1 MTDRLV
7 VKEEPARWGCMAG
20 ENAFCSADDHH
31 CYVVI
36 NNALCFYVS
45 MECNRK

>member
-7 VKEEPARWGCMAG
+7 VEEEPARWGCIAG

-31 CYVVI
+31 WYVVI
-36 NNALCFYVS
+36 NIAPFAF